1 MRAYQLHT
9 TTALADCCSLIPV
22 DIHSSTIF
30 QVRTGRATS
39 MKSIGAER
47 YAVPHSPGRA
57 RRFGPYLR
65 GRRRGRR

>member
-22 DIHSSTIF
+22 SIRFRTTF
-30 QVRTGRATS
+30 QMDTGRATS
-39 MKSIGAER
+39 TGAER

-57 RRFGPYLR
+57 RRFCPYLP